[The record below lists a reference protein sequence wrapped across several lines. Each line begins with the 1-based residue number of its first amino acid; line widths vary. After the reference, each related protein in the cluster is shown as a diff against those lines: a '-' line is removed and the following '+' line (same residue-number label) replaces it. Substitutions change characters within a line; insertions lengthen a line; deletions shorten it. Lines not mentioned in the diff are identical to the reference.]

1 MSDTPLADQV
11 HVAYRLPS
19 PQDAAALRLAALR
32 ESVIPKPLWDE
43 LAFFGHRQ
51 SLNVVALTPAAN
63 AFAELSP
70 DFCLWLAQ
78 RLGAHVPMHLNEE
91 PVTAALSSRPYDYS
105 LHSFVLSRS
114 GTDWKKAQEPERVI
128 AALARRLHSD
138 LTTFANAWGLKDF
151 EERLRFSPPAVVS
164 VRKTLPVSVPVA
176 TSEVPASFLVAKGVL
191 LRWEIALGGKWAI
204 GRMRGAGLGRLA
216 YYAEPVSVTQWQET
230 LKTHGMMMTIEEQ
243 MEALA

>member
-32 ESVIPKPLWDE
+32 ESVIPKALWDE

-138 LTTFANAWGLKDF
+138 LTTFANAWVYPSQSDGWHMVSLDKLGSWF
-151 EERLRFSPPAVVS
+151 LLMMISVVLVSLVHRPEEE
-164 VRKTLPVSVPVA
+164 VA
-176 TSEVPASFLVAKGVL
+176 SG
-191 LRWEIALGGKWAI
+191 
-204 GRMRGAGLGRLA
+204 
-216 YYAEPVSVTQWQET
+216 
-230 LKTHGMMMTIEEQ
+230 
-243 MEALA
+243 